1 MKTNVIMKRPMGQFE
16 VQQRTSDGYFDGNY
30 LLHQWKK
37 EHPTC
42 KDTINEF
49 INQSKVRSFIE

>member
-1 MKTNVIMKRPMGQFE
+1 MGQFE

-37 EHPTC
+37 RTS
-42 KDTINEF
+42 DM
-49 INQSKVRSFIE
+49 

>member
-16 VQQRTSDGYFDGNY
+16 VQQMTSDGYFDGNY

-37 EHPTC
+37 KNIRH
-42 KDTINEF
+42 
-49 INQSKVRSFIE
+49 VRIP